1 MEGKVAI
8 VTGSSRGIGRAIAF
22 SLARRGVNVVINYLQ
37 NRQKAEEVVTYIKD
51 NFSGR
56 VISIQADVGN
66 TEAVN
71 RMIEETI
78 KEFGRIDILVNNAGK
93 NFMKSILDISEEQ
106 WDRVLDINLKGVFNC
121 SKSVFKIM
129 RKQLY
134 GRIINITSISGMRGG
149 FSGDVDYSAAKA
161 GIRGFTM
168 ALARITAPYGIT
180 VNAVAPGYIRT
191 DAAKDVFKEKL
202 EILIKTIPMNRLGT
216 PEEVAEMV
224 AFLASEAASYITGE
238 VINVNGGVYMG

>member
-51 NFSGR
+51 NFSGGA
-56 VISIQADVGN
+56 ISIQTDVSN
-66 TEAVN
+66 TVAVN
-71 RMIEETI
+71 SMIEETI
-78 KEFGRIDILVNNAGK
+78 KKFGRIDILVNNAGK
-93 NFMKSILDISEEQ
+93 NFIKSILDISEEQ

-121 SKSVFKIM
+121 SKSVFNIM
-129 RKQLY
+129 MKQHY

-168 ALARITAPYGIT
+168 ALARIAAPYNIT

-191 DAAKDVFKEKL
+191 DATKEAPKETL
-202 EILIKTIPMNRLGT
+202 ERLIKSIPMDRIGE
-216 PEEVAEMV
+216 PEEVAELV

>member
-37 NRQKAEEVVTYIKD
+37 NRQKAEEVVSYIRD
-51 NFSGR
+51 NFSSK
-56 VISIQADVGN
+56 VISFQADVSN
-66 TEAVN
+66 SETVN

-202 EILIKTIPMNRLGT
+202 EMLIKTIPMNRLGT

>member
-37 NRQKAEEVVTYIKD
+37 NRQKAEEVVSYIRG
-51 NFSGR
+51 NFSSK
-56 VISIQADVGN
+56 VISFQADVSN
-66 TEAVN
+66 SETVN

-202 EILIKTIPMNRLGT
+202 EMLIKTIPMNRLGT